1 VLSVQPELNFNT
13 EGLEVT
19 VHAEDREAEGLSVE
33 DVFTMI
39 VTPVNDAPTV
49 EAAIGEFTVDE
60 DADRTDIA
68 NLDDVFTD
76 LDGDALFYSLIDPP
90 AELGLEIADGVLSV
104 LIQEYLME

>member
-1 VLSVQPELNFNT
+1 
-13 EGLEVT
+13 
-19 VHAEDREAEGLSVE
+19 
-33 DVFTMI
+33 MI